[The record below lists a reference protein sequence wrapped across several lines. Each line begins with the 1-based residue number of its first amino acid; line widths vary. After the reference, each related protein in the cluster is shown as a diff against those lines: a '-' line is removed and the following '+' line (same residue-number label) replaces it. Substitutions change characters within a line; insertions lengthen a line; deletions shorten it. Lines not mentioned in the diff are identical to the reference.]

1 VERNIGAC
9 DKSDGQAG
17 SNGTY
22 REGCV
27 VAIVVLALAMLV
39 VSCGSRNAL
48 PSDVP
53 SARSVKNPVV
63 AAGDIASCPSTGD
76 EATAK
81 LVASIDGT
89 VITLGDNA
97 YPDGSAEDFRE
108 CYDSSWG
115 RFKNRTHPV
124 PGNHEYKT
132 EDAQGYFGYFG
143 EAAGNPHEG
152 YYSYNLG
159 GWHIVALNSNLC
171 LEIAGCHLLSPQ
183 VRWLEAD
190 LAANDDKDCAL
201 AYMHHP
207 LFTSGQYRPG
217 ISEVKPLWK
226 DLYEAGAD
234 VVLSAHDHNYQ
245 RFAPQDPDG
254 ETDPER
260 GIRQFVV
267 GTGGRSLYPIME
279 PIANSEVH
287 NDEIYGVLKLN
298 LRPEGYDWRFVPVDG
313 ETFTDS
319 GRGQCH

>member
-1 VERNIGAC
+1 VTNAP
-9 DKSDGQAG
+9 DKQVATVRTG
-17 SNGTY
+17 
-22 REGCV
+22 RV
-27 VAIVVLALAMLV
+27 VSGAIVALVLLMLV
-39 VSCGSRNAL
+39 VGCGSRNAL

-53 SARSVKNPVV
+53 SPRSVRETVI
-63 AAGDIASCPSTGD
+63 AAGDIASCAGTGD

-89 VITLGDNA
+89 VIGLGDNA
-97 YPDGSAEDFRE
+97 YPHGSAENFEE

-115 RFKNRTHPV
+115 RFKNRTYPV
-124 PGNHEYKT
+124 PGNHEYET
-132 EDAQGYFGYFG
+132 DDAQGYFGYFG
-143 EAAGNPHEG
+143 EAAGNPSEG

-171 LEIAGCHLLSPQ
+171 LKIGGCHLLSPQ
-183 VRWLEAD
+183 VRWLKAD
-190 LAANDDKDCAL
+190 LAANDDKDCTL

-207 LFTSGQYRPG
+207 LFTSGYYRPG

-226 DLYEAGAD
+226 ALYEAGAD

-245 RFAPQDPDG
+245 RFALLDPDG
-254 ETDPER
+254 EADPER

-267 GTGGRSLYPIME
+267 GTGGYTHYEIETTLL
-279 PIANSEVH
+279 NSEVS
-287 NDEIYGVLKLN
+287 NDETYGVLTLN
-298 LRPEGYDWRFVPVDG
+298 LRPEGYDWRFVPVEG